1 VTLGS
6 AGDQG
11 NFGRGSMNYTIL
23 LDGKVI
29 EQGRFPTP
37 PATREISI
45 SVQGGQTLRLEVDNG
60 GDGHVADHAA
70 WGDAR
75 LKR

>member
-1 VTLGS
+1 MHYFIQV
-6 AGDQG
+6 D
-11 NFGRGSMNYTIL
+11 GRL
-23 LDGKVI
+23 VK
-29 EQGRFPTP
+29 QGRFPTP
-37 PATREISI
+37 PATLELDIPLR
-45 SVQGGQTLRLEVDNG
+45 GAQTLRLEVDNG